1 MSDNE
6 LVRRIEQLK
15 KDRNAVLLVHNYQP
29 PDVQDIADFLGDSL
43 GLSRQA
49 AATDA
54 DVIVFCGVH
63 FMAETAKIL
72 SPDKT
77 VVMPDVYA
85 GCPMANMVTPEQLV
99 AMKAQHPDA
108 TVVTYVNSSAAVKAE
123 SDYCCTSANA
133 LAVVQAIPEGKI
145 LFVPDRH
152 LGEFTAEQC
161 DKEFI
166 FWEGFCPIHMKI
178 LAEDIR
184 RLREQWSN
192 AEVLVHP
199 ECTADVRALADHVL
213 STTGICKRAQ
223 ESSAETFI
231 IGTEVGILH
240 RLRQENPGKRF
251 VAASERAICPNMKL
265 TTLEKVLWSLE
276 DLAEEIEVEEDI
288 RRRAK
293 RAIDRMV
300 AIG

>member
-1 MSDNE
+1 MSENDI
-6 LVRRIEQLK
+6 VRSIERLK
-15 KDRNAVLLVHNYQP
+15 QERNAILLVHNYQP
-29 PDVQDIADFLGDSL
+29 PEVQDIADFLGDSL
-43 GLSRQA
+43 GLSREA
-49 AATDA
+49 ASTDA
-54 DVIVFCGVH
+54 DLIVFCGVH

-77 VVMPDVYA
+77 VVMPDVHA
-85 GCPMANMVTPEQLV
+85 GCPMANMVTPERLV
-99 AMKAQHPDA
+99 EIKARHPDA

-133 LAVVQAIPEGKI
+133 LAVVEAIPNDKI

-152 LGEFTAEQC
+152 LGEYVAEQS

-166 FWEGFCPIHMKI
+166 FWEGFCPVHMKI
-178 LAEDIR
+178 LTEDIG
-184 RLREQWSN
+184 RLREEWPD

-213 STTGICKRAQ
+213 STTGICKRA
-223 ESSAETFI
+223 EASDAETFV

-240 RLRQENPGKRF
+240 RLRRENRGKRF
-251 VAASERAICPNMKL
+251 VPASERAVCPNMKL
-265 TTLEKVLWSLE
+265 TTLERVLRSLE
-276 DLAEEIEVEEDI
+276 DLAEEIQVEEDI
-288 RRRAK
+288 RGRAR

>member
-1 MSDNE
+1 MSQNDI
-6 LVRRIEQLK
+6 VRKIEQLK
-15 KDRNAVLLVHNYQP
+15 KDRNAILLVHNYQRP
-29 PDVQDIADFLGDSL
+29 EVQDIADFLGDSL

-54 DVIVFCGVH
+54 NVIVFCGVH

-72 SPDKT
+72 SPEKT
-77 VVMPDVYA
+77 VLMPDIQA
-85 GCPMANMVTPEQLV
+85 GCPMANMVTAEPLA
-99 AMKAQHPDA
+99 AMKREHPDA
-108 TVVTYVNSSAAVKAE
+108 TVVTYVNSSAAVKAQ

-133 LAVVQAIPEGKI
+133 VSVVQAIRNSKV

-152 LGEFTAEQC
+152 LGEFAAEHC

-178 LAEDIR
+178 LAEDIV
-184 RLREQWSN
+184 RLRKECPD

-199 ECTADVRALADHVL
+199 ECTADVRALADHIL
-213 STTGICKRAQ
+213 STTGICQRVQ
-223 ESSAETFI
+223 ESDAETFV

-240 RLRQENPGKRF
+240 RLRRENPEKRF
-251 VAASERAICPNMKL
+251 IPASERAVCPNMKL
-265 TTLEKVLWSLE
+265 ATLEKVLWSME
-276 DLAEEIEVEEDI
+276 DLAEEVQVEEDI
-288 RRRAK
+288 RRQAK

>member
-1 MSDNE
+1 MSDIE
-6 LVRRIEQLK
+6 VVEKIEQLK
-15 KDRNAVLLVHNYQP
+15 RDRNAILLVHNYQRP
-29 PDVQDIADFLGDSL
+29 EVQEIADFLGDSL

-49 AATDA
+49 ASTEAE
-54 DVIVFCGVH
+54 VIVFCGVH

-77 VVMPDVYA
+77 VVMPEIHA
-85 GCPMANMVTPEQLV
+85 GCPMANMVTVEKLV
-99 AMKAQHPDA
+99 EMKRQHPDA

-133 LAVVQAIPEGKI
+133 VDVVQAIPDDKI

-152 LGEFTAEQC
+152 LGEFVAEHC

-166 FWEGFCPIHMKI
+166 LWEGFCPIHMKI

-184 RLREQWSN
+184 GLREQWPE

-223 ESSAETFI
+223 ESSADTLI
-231 IGTEVGILH
+231 IGTEMGILH
-240 RLRQENPGKRF
+240 RLERDNPGKRF
-251 VAASERAICPNMKL
+251 IAASERAVCPNMKL

-276 DLAEEIEVEEDI
+276 DLAEEVVVEEQI
-288 RRRAK
+288 RQRAQL
-293 RAIDRMV
+293 AIDRMV